1 MSGGNE
7 SGPRSGAGAVVS
19 AGLAGCSGSD
29 RIAARLAAA
38 GCRFAFGIP
47 GGEVLTLIDALTRA
61 GIRFVTAR
69 HETAAGF
76 MAEGTW
82 HATGAPGIL
91 VATIGPGV
99 SNAVN
104 VIANA
109 QQDRVPLVVLTGCL
123 DDADRDWYTHQIF
136 DHGAVLAPIT
146 KRSIRGTPGELGS
159 AIDALV
165 TCALDGVP
173 GPVHLDVPIGLA
185 AAPEPARPTACV
197 SDREVATSADD
208 LGSARRAL
216 DEAQRPIVLAGL
228 EVITQGAEHALR
240 KLVQAR
246 GLPIVTTYKA
256 KGVVDEASPLALGAA
271 GLSPRADAL
280 LLPLL
285 RDADVVLLAGY
296 DPIEMR
302 RGWHRPFGPEA
313 RVIDVAADRPSFAM
327 APSTDRWVGD
337 IALHLE
343 ALTTRTPRPT
353 WADGRIARTRASLRE
368 AFAPEPSGLGPLA
381 IVHALRRATSIDTVV
396 TVDTGAHRIVLS
408 QAWTC
413 SGPRTLLQ
421 SSGLC
426 TMGCA
431 LPLAIGHA
439 LADPSK
445 PVLAVV
451 GDGGLDMTLG
461 ELLTARDLG
470 VPLVVVVIDD
480 ASLALIELKQRAEHL
495 PNVGVDSGHTRYADI
510 ARAMGGHGVRV
521 ETIDELEREVREGL
535 ARRSAFTL
543 VHAPIARRAY
553 DGRI

>member
-1 MSGGNE
+1 MT
-7 SGPRSGAGAVVS
+7 SGA
-19 AGLAGCSGSD
+19 D
-29 RIAARLAAA
+29 RIAQRLAAA

-47 GGEVLTLIDALTRA
+47 GGEVLTLVDALARA

-109 QQDRVPLVVLTGCL
+109 QQDRVPLVVLTGCI
-123 DDADRDWYTHQIF
+123 DDADAGWYTHQIF
-136 DHGAVLAPIT
+136 DHRAVLAPIT
-146 KRSIRGTPGELGS
+146 KQSVRARAGECGA
-159 AIDALV
+159 AIDQLVRTALE
-165 TCALDGVP
+165 GVP

-185 AAPEPARPTACV
+185 AASEEGRAPACTTDRRGVSSIDELEPIM
-197 SDREVATSADD
+197 
-208 LGSARRAL
+208 RAL
-216 DEAQRPIVLAGL
+216 DDAQQPLLLVGL
-228 EVITQGAEHALR
+228 ETITQGAAAA
-240 KLVQAR
+240 VGGFAQAR
-246 GLPIVTTYKA
+246 QLPTLTTYKA
-256 KGVVDEASPLALGAA
+256 KGVVDESSSLALGAA
-271 GLSPRADAL
+271 GLSPRADAI

-285 RDADVVLLAGY
+285 KDADVVVLAGY

-302 RGWHRPFGPEA
+302 KGWRSPFGA
-313 RVIDVAADRPSFAM
+313 SAKVFDVGTDRAPFAM
-327 APSTDRWVGD
+327 APATARSSGD
-337 IALHLE
+337 IALHFE
-343 ALTTRTPRPT
+343 ALTERAKKPT
-353 WADGRIARTRASLRE
+353 WIDGRIARTRAALTE
-368 AFAPEPSGLGPLA
+368 AFAAEKDAFGPLA
-381 IVHALRRATSIDTVV
+381 IVHALRRVVPQEAVV

-413 SGPRTLLQ
+413 SAPRTLLQ

-439 LADPSK
+439 LAEPGK

-451 GDGGLDMTLG
+451 GDGGLDMTMG

-470 VPLVVVVIDD
+470 VPIVVVVIDD
-480 ASLALIELKQRAEHL
+480 ASLALIEMKQRAERL
-495 PNVGVDSGHTRYADI
+495 PNVGVDSGRTDYAGI

-521 ETIDELEREVREGL
+521 DTIEALESAAREGFSR
-535 ARRSAFTL
+535 ASSFTL
-543 VHAPIARRAY
+543 IHAPIERRAY

>member
-1 MSGGNE
+1 MN
-7 SGPRSGAGAVVS
+7 GA
-19 AGLAGCSGSD
+19 D

-47 GGEVLTLIDALTRA
+47 GGEVLTLIDALARA
-61 GIRFVTAR
+61 GIRFVTTR

-82 HATGAPGIL
+82 HATGAPGVL

-109 QQDRVPLVVLTGCL
+109 QQDRVPLVVLTGCI
-123 DDADRDWYTHQIF
+123 DDADTAWYTHQIF

-146 KRSIRGTPGELGS
+146 KRSLRAKPGGCGAATDE
-159 AIDALV
+159 LV
-165 TCALDGVP
+165 TCALEGVP

-185 AAPEPARPTACV
+185 AAAEDATPIACV
-197 SDREVATSADD
+197 SDRHHAMGHDA
-208 LGSARRAL
+208 LAPAIAAL
-216 DEAQRPIVLAGL
+216 DTAARPLVLAGL
-228 EVITQGAEHALR
+228 EVITQGAERELRALVEER
-240 KLVQAR
+240 RIPL
-246 GLPIVTTYKA
+246 VTTYKA
-256 KGVVDEASPLALGAA
+256 KGLIDETSTLSLGAA

-285 RDADVVLLAGY
+285 RDADVVVLAGY

-302 RGWHRPFGPEA
+302 RGWHRPFGPSA
-313 RVIDVAADRPSFAM
+313 RVIEVGAQRPPFAM
-327 APSTDRWVGD
+327 APPTDSFPGD
-337 IALHLE
+337 IALHLD
-343 ALTTRTPRPT
+343 ALTAPSSAAT
-353 WADGRIARTRASLRE
+353 WTDGRIETTRAALRE
-368 AFAPEPSGLGPLA
+368 AFAPEPSGMGPLA
-381 IVHALRRATSIDTVV
+381 IVHALRRSLPEDAVV

-413 SGPRTLLQ
+413 AEPRTLLQ

-426 TMGCA
+426 TMGYA
-431 LPLAIGHA
+431 LPTAIGRK
-439 LADPSK
+439 LAEPSRA
-445 PVLAVV
+445 VVAVV

-470 VPLVVVVIDD
+470 VAIVVVVIDD
-480 ASLALIELKQRAEHL
+480 ASLALIEMKQRAEKL
-495 PNVGVDSGHTRYADI
+495 PNVGVDSGRTPYAKL
-510 ARAMGGHGVRV
+510 AEAMGGFGVCV
-521 ETIDELEREVREGL
+521 ETVNALERELSHAL
-535 ARRSAFTL
+535 ARQEMFTL
-543 VHAPIARRAY
+543 IHAPIERRAY